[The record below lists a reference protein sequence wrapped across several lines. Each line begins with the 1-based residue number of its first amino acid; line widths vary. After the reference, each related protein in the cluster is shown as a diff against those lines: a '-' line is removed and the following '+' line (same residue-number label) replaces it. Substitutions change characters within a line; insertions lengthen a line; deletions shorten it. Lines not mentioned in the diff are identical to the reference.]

1 MKTRKKGRQEQSSAE
16 WILMDRAVRR
26 GGWERLWSR
35 WSELK
40 CSSRRINM
48 PMDSCTEND
57 AEIDR
62 CILDVY

>member
-1 MKTRKKGRQEQSSAE
+1 
-16 WILMDRAVRR
+16 LMDRAVRR
-26 GGWERLWSR
+26 GGQERLWSR